1 MAINLDILSGSP
13 RGSLVE
19 QEKRAEILRQ
29 QNDNNPLQ
37 YNVNNSEADL
47 RILSPVKEVAAQ
59 GNAINERNMNYLKLK
74 QDEQKRLSDE
84 KIALAKENE
93 SFGLNSTERK
103 ELAGNISRAETLI
116 RLASEFK
123 DDYGSET
130 GVKLIG
136 DAEHWLSSNVESLST
151 EGMMA
156 QKRWWDEYN
165 KFYEMKERHEL
176 FGAAFTPSESAS
188 WNASSINKGMK
199 GAELQKRLTKLKN
212 IAARAKERH
221 VELARIQATGTKQ
234 QYFDYIAKEGLDEAK
249 ASKFAPTGT
258 SSVEPVSA
266 PQSASVDL
274 SSMSTADLEAALA
287 AGGLD

>member
-19 QEKRAEILRQ
+19 QEKRAEILRR

-59 GNAINERNMNYLKLK
+59 GNAINDRNMNYLKLK

-84 KIALAKENE
+84 KIALAKENK
-93 SFGLNSTERK
+93 SFGLNATERK
-103 ELAGNISRAETLI
+103 DLAGNVSRAETLI
-116 RLASEFK
+116 RLVDDFK
-123 DDYGSET
+123 DEYASET
-130 GVKLIG
+130 GVKLID
-136 DAEHWLSSNVESLST
+136 DAQHWLTSNVESLSS
-151 EGMMA
+151 EGMRA
-156 QKRWWDEYN
+156 QKQWWDEYN

-176 FGAAFTPSESAS
+176 FGAAFTPSESKS
-188 WNASSINKGMK
+188 WNESSINKGMK
-199 GAELQKRLTKLKN
+199 PEQLQKRLAKLAN
-212 IAARAKERH
+212 IAAKAKERH

-249 ASKFAPTGT
+249 AGRFAPTGT
-258 SSVEPVSA
+258 SSVDPIPA
-266 PQSASVDL
+266 PQSASIDL

>member
-13 RGSLVE
+13 RGSLVN

-29 QNDNNPLQ
+29 GNDNNPLR

-74 QDEQKRLSDE
+74 QDEKKRLSDE
-84 KIALAKENE
+84 KIALTKENE
-93 SFGLNSTERK
+93 SFGVSAAERK
-103 ELAGNISRAETLI
+103 ELAGNVSRANTLI
-116 RLASEFK
+116 RLVDGFK
-123 DDYGSET
+123 DEYGSET

-199 GAELQKRLTKLKN
+199 GAELQKRLAKLKD
-212 IAARAKERH
+212 ISEKAKERH
-221 VELARIQATGTKQ
+221 VELARIQATGTKK

-258 SSVEPVSA
+258 SSVDPDPA
-266 PQSASVDL
+266 PQSASIDL
-274 SSMSTADLEAALA
+274 RGMSTADLEAALA